1 MISEVQGLQS
11 SLVNRAES
19 AVNSVGNAEKSSENA
34 EISQAKQSSSNIDE
48 YVPSGEREHTGLYY
62 VSADEQGN
70 SKVKFDAP
78 KTFESVETTINTD
91 SVDREIKSLKEKQT
105 ALQMQLKSASPDE
118 AEELR
123 RRLDQ
128 LSSELAV
135 KDNDEYRK
143 AKSVVS

>member
-11 SLVNRAES
+11 LLVNRAES

-34 EISQAKQSSSNIDE
+34 EISQAKQSSPNIDE

>member
-11 SLVNRAES
+11 LLVNRAES
-19 AVNSVGNAEKSSENA
+19 AVNSVGNAEKSSENT
-34 EISQAKQSSSNIDE
+34 EISQAEQSSPNIDE

-105 ALQMQLKSASPDE
+105 ALQMQLKSASP
-118 AEELR
+118 AESDELR
-123 RRLDQ
+123 RQLEQ

>member
-19 AVNSVGNAEKSSENA
+19 AVNSVGNAEKSSENT
-34 EISQAKQSSSNIDE
+34 EISQAEQSSPNIDE

-62 VSADEQGN
+62 VSADKQGN
-70 SKVKFDAP
+70 SKVKFDAL